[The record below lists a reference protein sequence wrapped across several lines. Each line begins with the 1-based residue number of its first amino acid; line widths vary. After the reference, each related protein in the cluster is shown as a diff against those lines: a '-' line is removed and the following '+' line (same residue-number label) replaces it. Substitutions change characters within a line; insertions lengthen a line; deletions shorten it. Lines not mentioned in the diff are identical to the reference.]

1 LFSSFT
7 SWRRGQTSFSNDVAA
22 TWTLTGRASE
32 LPEPFR
38 FVVRFADL
46 VVFLFFSFLLDSV
59 WRDMGFFITGFLI
72 VSGLALPIALQ
83 QAGSIGISAMIMS
96 IAGGVIIY
104 GSVALYAHYFS
115 KKSSDF

>member
-1 LFSSFT
+1 
-7 SWRRGQTSFSNDVAA
+7 
-22 TWTLTGRASE
+22 
-32 LPEPFR
+32 
-38 FVVRFADL
+38 
-46 VVFLFFSFLLDSV
+46 
-59 WRDMGFFITGFLI
+59 MGFFITGFLI